1 MLRKILFQIHLW
13 TGIGIG
19 LYVVAICVTG
29 SITRVPQRVL
39 HLLQARDDVV
49 ARETERLSDEAIAEA
64 AKQHYPGFEVS
75 AGTGAQAEP
84 YRLGGGLAEKG
95 GYRAPSACSIHMT
108 GADLGDAEPRAT
120 KIFEKVAEF
129 HDNLLGDR
137 VGREINGVG
146 GAILAVMCLSG
157 LVIWWPGIKGL
168 RRGPAAAMENQLEAV
183 QLGSAQRDG
192 LLDVRLRLHVGDHRR
207 LHGVS
212 GSISGRR
219 RFSAAA
225 ERRGSAPVRR
235 RRPRVV
241 RAGPHRTI
249 LPGLWVKILWGVV
262 GLIPAILFVTGV
274 IMWWNRKVRGWVRA
288 EEGAYTTYLKTFFKG
303 SV

>member
-29 SITRVPQRVL
+29 SITVFRNEFYTYFRPGTT
-39 HLLQARDDVV
+39 VV
-49 ARETERLSDEAIAEA
+49 ARDTERLSDEAIAESA
-64 AKQHYPGFEVS
+64 RQRYPGFEVS
-75 AGTGAQAEP
+75 SVQLRRRSRTASAEVWLKKGDTEHHRLFDP
-84 YRLGGGLAEKG
+84 YD
-95 GYRAPSACSIHMT
+95 

-120 KIFEKVAEF
+120 KIFEKIAEF

-168 RRGPAAAMENQLEAV
+168 RRGLLLRWKTSWKRFNWDLHSVMGFWTFAFVFMWAITSVYMVFP
-183 QLGSAQRDG
+183 DPF
-192 LLDVRLRLHVGDHRR
+192 LDVVDFLQPPSDEVPLRSGDVVLEWFARVH
-207 LHGVS
+207 
-212 GSISGRR
+212 IGR
-219 RFSAAA
+219 FA
-225 ERRGSAPVRR
+225 
-235 RRPRVV
+235 
-241 RAGPHRTI
+241 
-249 LPGLWVKILWGVV
+249 GLWVKILWGVV
-262 GLIPAILFVTGV
+262 GLIPAMLFVTGV

-303 SV
+303 SA